1 MNEYHNSTISSGN
14 ELNERGLQ
22 FFNSG
27 KYDEAINYFNK
38 AIVRNPSV
46 PAYFT
51 NRAQCYLKLQ
61 RWESACH
68 DCRNA
73 IGLDSNYAE
82 GYHFLG
88 LALLELQR
96 YDEAIKNILRG
107 YFAAMEQNQVS
118 FKNNDICKQVES
130 AINKRRAS
138 QGKKPIVVVG
148 FSTRSSQVNRNG
160 ERKEDRVVRLKF
172 RKDGCLS
179 KCGSI
184 FSSADE
190 TYHV

>member
-14 ELNERGLQ
+14 ELNDRGLQ
-22 FFNSG
+22 FLNSG

-73 IGLDSNYAE
+73 IGLDSNHAE

-118 FKNNDICKQVES
+118 FKNNDTCKQVES

-148 FSTRSSQVNRNG
+148 FSTRVS
-160 ERKEDRVVRLKF
+160 F
-172 RKDGCLS
+172 
-179 KCGSI
+179 
-184 FSSADE
+184 
-190 TYHV
+190 